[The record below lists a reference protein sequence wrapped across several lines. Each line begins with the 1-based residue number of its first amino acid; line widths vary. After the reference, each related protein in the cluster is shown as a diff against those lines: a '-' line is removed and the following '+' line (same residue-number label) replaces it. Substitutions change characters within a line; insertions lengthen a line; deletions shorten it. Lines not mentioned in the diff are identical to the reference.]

1 MSLSSPS
8 YDPASGGSHPS
19 YSTESLTDTK
29 GRMEAFLASE
39 DKLKQCREYLRD
51 DMEAPS
57 LSSSQKVET
66 IRAIRAIRAIGAI
79 RAIRA
84 MIRVEFRATVLRA
97 WSLLTYP
104 PSLPLP
110 SLPALPPLFSCMGI
124 IMFRDTDPLHFSSI
138 SITMNTVSE

>member
-1 MSLSSPS
+1 
-8 YDPASGGSHPS
+8 
-19 YSTESLTDTK
+19 
-29 GRMEAFLASE
+29 MEAFLASE
-39 DKLKQCREYLRD
+39 DKLKQCRDYLRD

-66 IRAIRAIRAIGAI
+66 IRAIRAIIRAIGAI

-84 MIRVEFRATVLRA
+84 MIRVEFRATVPRA

-110 SLPALPPLFSCMGI
+110 
-124 IMFRDTDPLHFSSI
+124 
-138 SITMNTVSE
+138 